1 MRVIFHHDTGPELAR
16 RIQDNASGGFQVALC
31 RARDDDR
38 FRRLMTDADVLWHV
52 LRPVTAADIEAAP
65 RLRMIQKIGVG
76 VNTIDLEA
84 ARARGISVCNMPGT
98 NTAAVAELTL
108 AHMLAVLRQL
118 PAYGRAMRDGQGWQS
133 GLALQER
140 LGELGGRTV
149 GLVGFG
155 AVPRA
160 LAPVLKAMGST
171 VLYSSRS
178 HKDAARGLAE
188 WRPLPALLA
197 ESDIVSLHV
206 PETPETR
213 GMFGATEFARMKP
226 GAVFVNTARG
236 GLVDEHALA
245 RALANGR
252 LRGAGLDVY
261 ADEPVETGNPL
272 LALDNVVLTPH
283 VAWLTMET
291 IDRSLLV
298 ALDNCRRLAEGRPL
312 RFQVV

>member
-16 RIQDNASGGFQVALC
+16 RIQDTASGELHIALC
-31 RARDDDR
+31 QARDDDR
-38 FRRLMTDADVLWHV
+38 FRKLMTEADVLWHV

-84 ARARGISVCNMPGT
+84 ARARGIRVCNMPGT

-108 AHMLAVLRQL
+108 VHMLAVLRQL
-118 PAYGRAMRDGQGWQS
+118 PAFGRAMREGQGWHS
-133 GLALQER
+133 GFALQER
-140 LGELGGRTV
+140 LGEIGGRTV

-171 VLYSSRS
+171 VLYTARG
-178 HKDAARGLAE
+178 HRDAARGLAK

-213 GMFGATEFARMKP
+213 GMFGAAEFARMKP

-245 RALANGR
+245 RALASGR

-291 IDRSLLV
+291 IDRSLQV
-298 ALDNCRRLAEGRPL
+298 ALDNCRRLADGRPL